1 MVSLVGA
8 LLLAIMPHQGLAMV
22 DPPMTEVMAARAKQA
37 PVLAFHATWCKPCKK
52 MAVQWKR
59 IEKAGY
65 KVRYVDIDNEP
76 ELAKK
81 WGITGVPTTIAA
93 RQRFVGVTSAETILK
108 ALRKQ
113 KPNLR
118 GINFSP

>member
-8 LLLAIMPHQGLAMV
+8 LLLAIMPHQGTAMV
-22 DPPMTEVMAARAKQA
+22 QPTIAEIHAARAKQA

-52 MAVQWKR
+52 MASQWKR
-59 IEKAGY
+59 VEKAGY
-65 KVRYVDIDNEP
+65 TVRYVDIDKEP

-81 WGITGVPTTIAA
+81 WGVTGVPTTIAA
-93 RQRFVGVTSAETILK
+93 RQRFVGYTSAETILA